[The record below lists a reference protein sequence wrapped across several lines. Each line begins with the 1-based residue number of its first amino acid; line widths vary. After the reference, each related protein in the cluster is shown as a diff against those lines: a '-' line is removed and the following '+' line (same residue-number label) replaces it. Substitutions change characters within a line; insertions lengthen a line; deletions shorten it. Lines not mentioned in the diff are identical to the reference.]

1 MLFVPLQGLDRSGFR
16 CGEGWTVARQAM
28 ISKCF
33 SAAWRQEPAGHEGSG
48 IPREESRCTDCAG
61 GAILPRMAQP
71 QIRPLI
77 AADRD
82 AALAV
87 INAAARWYRDFLPAG
102 ELHDPEMT
110 PAQWEAETQR
120 MTWYGAFVEGT
131 LVGVMGLE
139 YAKDVAL
146 LRHAY
151 VRAEYQREGIGTC
164 LREHLEAQVRGVRR
178 IIVGTYRENYKAR
191 RMLERA
197 GYTLSPDPEAVL
209 RTYYSIPEDRLKSSV
224 TYEKSL

>member
-1 MLFVPLQGLDRSGFR
+1 
-16 CGEGWTVARQAM
+16 
-28 ISKCF
+28 
-33 SAAWRQEPAGHEGSG
+33 
-48 IPREESRCTDCAG
+48 
-61 GAILPRMAQP
+61 MAQP
-71 QIRPLI
+71 QIRALT
-77 AADRD
+77 AADRG

-87 INAAARWYRDFLPAG
+87 INTAARWYRDFLPV
-102 ELHDPEMT
+102 EEFHDPEMT
-110 PAQWEAETQR
+110 PAQWEAEAQR
-120 MTWYGAFVEGT
+120 MTWYGAFVEGA

-139 YAKDVAL
+139 YVKDAVL

-151 VRAEYQREGIGTC
+151 VLAEYQREGIGTR

-209 RTYYSIPEDRLKSSV
+209 RTYYSIPADRLKSSV

>member
-1 MLFVPLQGLDRSGFR
+1 M
-16 CGEGWTVARQAM
+16 ARP
-28 ISKCF
+28 
-33 SAAWRQEPAGHEGSG
+33 E
-48 IPREESRCTDCAG
+48 
-61 GAILPRMAQP
+61 
-71 QIRPLI
+71 IRALT

-87 INAAARWYRDFLPAG
+87 INAAARWYRDFLPA
-102 ELHDPEMT
+102 EEFHDPEMT
-110 PAQWEAETQR
+110 PAQWEAEARR
-120 MTWYGAFVEGT
+120 MAWYGAFVEGA

-139 YAKDVAL
+139 YVKDAAL

-151 VRAEYQREGIGTC
+151 VLAEHQREGVGTC
-164 LREHLEAQVRGVRR
+164 LREQLEARVRGVRR

-209 RTYYSIPEDRLKSSV
+209 RTYYSIPDDRLKSSV
-224 TYEKSL
+224 TYEKAL

>member
-1 MLFVPLQGLDRSGFR
+1 
-16 CGEGWTVARQAM
+16 
-28 ISKCF
+28 
-33 SAAWRQEPAGHEGSG
+33 
-48 IPREESRCTDCAG
+48 
-61 GAILPRMAQP
+61 MAQP
-71 QIRPLI
+71 QIRALT

-87 INAAARWYRDFLPAG
+87 INAAARWYRDFLPV
-102 ELHDPEMT
+102 EEFHDPEMT
-110 PAQWEAETQR
+110 PAQWEAEAQR
-120 MTWYGAFVEGT
+120 MTWYGAFVEGA

-139 YAKDVAL
+139 YVKDAVL

-151 VRAEYQREGIGTC
+151 VLAEYQREGIGTR

-178 IIVGTYRENYKAR
+178 IIVGTYRENNKAR

-209 RTYYSIPEDRLKSSV
+209 RTYYSIPADRLKSSV

>member
-1 MLFVPLQGLDRSGFR
+1 M
-16 CGEGWTVARQAM
+16 ARP
-28 ISKCF
+28 
-33 SAAWRQEPAGHEGSG
+33 E
-48 IPREESRCTDCAG
+48 
-61 GAILPRMAQP
+61 
-71 QIRPLI
+71 IRTLT
-77 AADRD
+77 AADRN

-87 INAAARWYRDFLPAG
+87 INAAARWYRDFLPA
-102 ELHDPEMT
+102 EEFHDPEMT
-110 PAQWEAETQR
+110 PAQWEAEAQR
-120 MTWYGAFVEGT
+120 MAWYGAFIEGA
-131 LVGVMGLE
+131 LAGVMGLE
-139 YAKDVAL
+139 YVKDAVL

-151 VRAEYQREGIGTC
+151 VLAEYQRGGIGTR

-209 RTYYSIPEDRLKSSV
+209 RTYYSIPDDRLKSSV